1 MKRLP
6 MLVFEQHSGFN
17 HNQPLSLSNV
27 ARPCRPSLSH
37 SAICPFSKRFICYE
51 IYHELHTI
59 LLMCFKS
66 PGSPCRAQNS
76 AHHLNKTFLED
87 AATVPFE
94 LPLVPGLRYLPIYP
108 PAINLAEISR
118 CSPAESSFRCPG
130 SEIEHQRDAVELS
143 FYFSHQGLAILMR
156 RRALLPSITKS

>member
-6 MLVFEQHSGFN
+6 VLVFLQHSGFN
-17 HNQPLSLSNV
+17 NTQPIPLRNV
-27 ARPCRPSLSH
+27 ARPCRPSISH
-37 SAICPFSKRFICYE
+37 SAICPFSKRFILHE
-51 IYHELHTI
+51 FYHELHTI
-59 LLMCFKS
+59 LPLCFKC
-66 PGSPCRAQNS
+66 PGSPCHTQNS
-76 AHHLNKTFLED
+76 SHHLNKTFLED

-94 LPLVPGLRYLPIYP
+94 LPLVPGLRHLPIYP
-108 PAINLAEISR
+108 PAINLAKISR

-143 FYFSHQGLAILMR
+143 FYFSHHGLAILMR